1 MKMTE
6 NYNPV
11 FISLGGSGGNIME
24 DFDTDLFPI
33 DHQLHINTDRNSQR
47 QRKGTQLLIG
57 EKSIK
62 GLSCSRLP
70 ALGKQAIDESLITIL
85 TKLINKTD
93 VFIIAG
99 LGGGTGSAAPHLAKL
114 LIQYG
119 KKVHLILSVLD
130 LDSESKLT
138 HQNVEHAISDAKKLE
153 PKLSRLLIMKLD
165 WSRIDKRANFSE
177 CLFQFHQ
184 EIAQETVADK
194 KRHLQSMI

>member
-6 NYNPV
+6 KYNPV
-11 FISLGGSGGNIME
+11 FISLGGSGGNILE
-24 DFDTDLFPI
+24 DFDTDLFPL
-33 DHQLHINTDRNSQR
+33 DHQLHINTDRNSLR
-47 QRKGTQLLIG
+47 QRKGTQFIIG
-57 EKSIK
+57 EKCIK

-114 LIQYG
+114 LIQSG
-119 KKVHLILSVLD
+119 KKVHLILSVLG

-138 HQNVEHAISDAKKLE
+138 QQNVENAISDANKIE
-153 PKLSRLLIMKLD
+153 PKLARLIIMKQD
-165 WSRIDKRANFSE
+165 WNRFDKSAIFND

-184 EIAQETVADK
+184 EIAKEVEIQK
-194 KRHLQSMI
+194 NLSQI